1 MTNKQGKNN
10 TAFSHKENSNKRSH
24 SSYFPLLLS
33 ILAASLFSTLSVHIA
48 SANFFDTF
56 PKALSYAIH
65 ACAAISLV
73 IAIRKIIQFL
83 KQHSIKRFILHITRK
98 NLLLSR
104 VVDDFPYRTVLLA
117 SFSLLFNLVWAIIKI
132 VAGLYYAS
140 AWLIILAG
148 YYVVLVISKFMMLLY
163 TREKNT
169 QNDAKIALLHEWRAY
184 RLCGILLLLLAAF
197 LQGMVILTAKNQ
209 NMQGSFYN
217 ENIILVIA
225 LYDFYCLGSSIIYMI
240 AKRKDN
246 SPIINSVKSISFA
259 SSLVSILSLQM
270 SMFSV
275 FGSQSDV
282 TFEHTMNIMTGSI
295 IWLIISVL
303 GLMMIHRGNQK
314 LRSME
319 EIQ

>member
-33 ILAASLFSTLSVHIA
+33 ILAASLFSTLSVHII
-48 SANFFDTF
+48 SANFFDTL

-65 ACAAISLV
+65 ACATISLV
-73 IAIRKIIQFL
+73 IAIRKIIRFL
-83 KQHSIKRFILHITRK
+83 KQHSIKQFILRIARK

-104 VVDDFPYRTVLLA
+104 VIDDFSYRTMLLV
-117 SFSLLFNLVWAIIKI
+117 SFSLLFNMVWAIIKI

-140 AWLIILAG
+140 AWLIMLAG
-148 YYVVLVISKFMMLLY
+148 YYVVLVISKFTMLLY
-163 TREKNT
+163 ARKKNT
-169 QNDAKIALLHEWRAY
+169 LYNKKESLLHEWRAY
-184 RLCGILLLLLAAF
+184 RLCGIMLLLLTVF
-197 LQGMVILTAKNQ
+197 LQGMVILTARNQ
-209 NMQGSFYN
+209 NMQGSSYN

-246 SPIINSVKSISFA
+246 SSIINSVRSISFA
-259 SSLVSILSLQM
+259 SSLVSILSLQTA
-270 SMFSV
+270 MFAA
-275 FGSQSDV
+275 FGSQSDA
-282 TFEHTMNIMTGSI
+282 TFKHTMNIMTGSI
-295 IWLIISVL
+295 ICLIISVL